1 MQNGEIRGVALI
13 IIAATI
19 VLTTPLSLHSAF
31 ALPSQYINVPYHS
44 QPNWYYCGPACLEM
58 VFDYYGVDVAHSEI
72 ADAARTDGTF
82 PNPFGSYSYELRR
95 AGHFSNLSLS
105 EGELSTHVTGY
116 TARKLGYA
124 AFEGYLSIA
133 SVEALIDAG
142 YPVVVLTWD
151 APTHDWGHF
160 RVVVG
165 YDPNAQTITVHDPLP
180 KAWSGTG
187 KDTSWGGPDN
197 VYSYSSF
204 SDLWS
209 YSGNWGLV
217 TYPWD
222 MYLSYT
228 AAPLQGQIFTVRAI
242 VTYQRPAIF
251 SADYSASS
259 SKVTIH
265 LPEGL
270 SLAEGETSMKTLT
283 AIGYSEGTLPS
294 GSTATAQWE
303 VRADSLGAFGMFVEA
318 EGLITGSV
326 SGHAKGV
333 FTTGYIYTDRIGSQT
348 YGLVAVGQPPVTLT
362 IRPQSLSV
370 PVGVSAGYTVTVTNN
385 LNVEQAVILQGDMR
399 AWLWQVLPGRWPH
412 CNWTDGPYPFSTQF
426 TLMPGETK
434 DVKLYLHVD
443 VFWPS
448 GPPLTF
454 NEPVFAY
461 SSWDNFATMVTSAYT
476 EFIVTGAPVSTSTGT
491 GTAGLTSN
499 TGTLTDLQAVD
510 ENSLPYDAQQTKP
523 PGVTLPNGLFS
534 FTIQGL
540 TPGQTVTLYI
550 QMPSPVPIG
559 SQYWKYQ
566 SGIGWFSLP
575 IGSDDGD
582 DEITVTL
589 TDGGI
594 GDSDQT
600 ANGVIVDPGGAG
612 SPYHDIA
619 VTDVKAS
626 PTTVIVGNP
635 VSVEVKVLNEGTVQ
649 DTFDVNTYYDSILI
663 GTMSVTLS
671 SGASTTLTFP
681 WDTTNVSPGT
691 YTIRAEVPQVT
702 GETHIADNEFIDGTV
717 TITPVPVYVDIK
729 PGSWPNPINVGSKG
743 IFTVA
748 ICGTKNFDA
757 NTVDP
762 TTVKLYIAGIAQGVS
777 PIRWSYQD
785 VATPYIGPSGGGQAL
800 GGDGYLD
807 LVFFFDT
814 KTAVVKLGLAGHVGE
829 TIGLIIKGKLYPAA
843 GGLPIQGQ
851 DYVRISKG

>member
-19 VLTTPLSLHSAF
+19 VLTSPLSLHSAF
-31 ALPSQYINVPYHS
+31 ALPSQHIGVPYHS

-58 VFDYYGVDVAHSEI
+58 VFDYYGADVAQSEI
-72 ADAARTDGTF
+72 ADAARTDGTS
-82 PNPFGSYSYELRR
+82 PHPFGSYKYEIRR

-105 EGELSTHVTGY
+105 AGELSTHVTGY
-116 TARKLGYA
+116 TARGLGYA
-124 AFEGYLSIA
+124 AFEASLSID
-133 SVEALIDAG
+133 SVEALIDGG
-142 YPVVVLTWD
+142 YPVVVLTWND
-151 APTHDWGHF
+151 PSHDWGHF

-165 YDPNAQTITVHDPLP
+165 YDSNAQTITVHDPLP
-180 KAWSGTG
+180 KGWTGDG
-187 KDTSWGGPDN
+187 KDPTWGGPDN
-197 VYSYSSF
+197 VYSYSTF

-209 YSGNWGLV
+209 FSGNWALV

-222 MYLSYT
+222 VSLSYT
-228 AAPLQGQIFTVRAI
+228 AAPMQGQIFTVTAT
-242 VTYQRPAIF
+242 VTYQRPAVF

-270 SLAEGETSMKTLT
+270 SLAEDETSMKTLT
-283 AIGYSEGTLPS
+283 ATDYPQGTLPS

-303 VRADSLGAFGMFVEA
+303 VRADSLGTFGMFVEA

-326 SGHAKGV
+326 SGHAEGV
-333 FTTGYIYTDRIGSQT
+333 FTTGYTYTDRIGGQT
-348 YGLVAVGQPPVTLT
+348 DGLVNVGQPPVSLT
-362 IRPQSLSV
+362 ISPQSLSV
-370 PVGVSAGYTVTVTNN
+370 PAEVSACYTVTVTNN
-385 LNVEQAVILQGDMR
+385 LNVEQTVILQGDMR
-399 AWLWQVLPGRWPH
+399 AWFWDVLPGRWPH
-412 CNWTDGPYPFSTQF
+412 CNWTDGPYPYSTQF

-443 VFWPS
+443 YLWPP

-461 SSWDNFATMVTSAYT
+461 SSWDDFATRVTSAYT
-476 EFIVTGAPVSTSTGT
+476 KFIVTGAPVSTSTGT
-491 GTAGLTSN
+491 GTAGFTSN

-523 PGVTLPNGLFS
+523 PGVTLPDGLFS
-534 FTIQGL
+534 FTIQDL

-582 DEITVTL
+582 GEITVTL

-600 ANGVIVDPGGAG
+600 VNGVIVDPGGAG

-626 PTTVIVGNP
+626 PTTAIVGNP

-649 DTFDVNTYYDSILI
+649 DTFDVNTYYDSTLI

-671 SGASTTLTFP
+671 TGASTTLTFT
-681 WDTTNVSPGT
+681 WDTADVSPGT

-702 GETHIADNEFIDGTV
+702 GETHTADNEFIDGTV
-717 TITPVPVYVDIK
+717 TIIPIPVYVDIK
-729 PGSWPNPINVGSKG
+729 PSSWPNPIKLGSRG
-743 IFTVA
+743 MFAVA
-748 ICGTKNFDA
+748 ICGTKDFDVK
-757 NTVDP
+757 TVDP
-762 TTVKLYIAGIAQGVS
+762 TTVKLYIAGIAQGAS

-785 VATPYIGPSGGGQAL
+785 VATPYIGSPGGGHAL
-800 GGDGYLD
+800 EGDGYLD
-807 LVFFFDT
+807 IVFYFDT
-814 KTAVVKLGLAGHVGE
+814 RTVVTKLGLMGHVGE
-829 TIGLIIKGKLYPAA
+829 TIPLIIKGNLYPAA
-843 GGLPIQGQ
+843 RGLAIQGQ
-851 DYVRISKG
+851 DYVRISKS